1 MEGWEAS
8 GGEKMNSSRCM
19 LLKTRAKVLA
29 MENAARLGG
38 VKVFRGVTSARR
50 LFEYPALELPLL
62 SVSRSRGIQCSHS
75 NKLTT
80 LRVVFIDLWQT
91 KGHVG
96 GFGGPDLAG
105 RTNSPKGRRLFG
117 DVAGG

>member
-1 MEGWEAS
+1 
-8 GGEKMNSSRCM
+8 M

-62 SVSRSRGIQCSHS
+62 SVSVF
-75 NKLTT
+75 T
-80 LRVVFIDLWQT
+80 LQQID
-91 KGHVG
+91 HASG
-96 GFGGPDLAG
+96 GVHRLVADQGARWRLR
-105 RTNSPKGRRLFG
+105 RTRPRWS
-117 DVAGG
+117 DE